1 MAEIIRAET
10 STDDAVVVQLAGD
23 VDVESARDVRER
35 LFAVLDDAPDGARLL
50 VVDLSRAEFVDSS
63 GLGALVAAS
72 RHARE
77 RGCGFNLVNP
87 APMIARVLE
96 MSGLDKAWPIHST
109 VQAALADPP
118 PIDSG

>member
-10 STDDAVVVQLAGD
+10 STDHAVVVQLAGD
-23 VDVESARDVRER
+23 VDVESAREVRER
-35 LFAVLDDAPDGARLL
+35 LYAVLDGVPGGARLM

-72 RHARE
+72 RRARE
-77 RGCGFNLVNP
+77 RECGFSLVNP

-96 MSGLDKAWPIHST
+96 MSGMDQAWPIYST
-109 VQAALADPP
+109 VHAALADLPP
-118 PIDSG
+118 VDST